1 VRKKITLKIYFIFLI
16 EVIFLLISFSFHA
29 QAFSQERVKGFDV
42 ISWQPGQ
49 IDWDKLRDGYSF
61 LFTKATQGI
70 NWERPGWEENI
81 KEALDSGILVGVYHF
96 AMPVHNNAKA
106 EGEFFANSFNRIL
119 EKYPESKKQF
129 LRPAL
134 DIEDYPYQ
142 GKDFHLSDYL
152 TKVELSNWIRE
163 WMNTVKN
170 LTNIEPILYV
180 VSPYYQGGYANYLE
194 DYIAQYNLWI
204 SDHRSNITS
213 PDTGVWGKIGIDWD
227 FWQWKCETTIEYVVP
242 ERTVDLDWFNGDM
255 SRLRTFAI
263 APPTRFMDFEDGVD
277 GAVIRSKIPGM
288 TFTSTEGYDW
298 IYSDI
303 RTGKYNY
310 PFYWVNG
317 NFCAWLGPY
326 QGVGRI
332 DFTGATAK
340 TISLSYSGY
349 YTVYLEAYDSQ
360 GNLIDSVSGP
370 PNTGTGKMDRLSV
383 SGLNIAYVLIHDLGN
398 YWIIDDLE
406 VNDLLA
412 ETRVNLPANFAA
424 SHEEIDT
431 VNQGESKWK
440 LFLNKII
447 QTMRIILGW
456 SGSELSIRVY
466 RPDGT
471 FYNEYQS
478 DTSPIIIDIK
488 NAEPGE
494 WQFEVVAKDVPRS
507 NYPFALIVG
516 LPDVDGDGKADQDDN
531 CPNTYNPDQADSN
544 KNGIGNACEIIPGD
558 LDNDGDVDQNDL
570 NILLSYRNKPAS
582 TCPKCD
588 LDGDGMITVLDGRKL
603 VLLCTR
609 PGCATE

>member
-1 VRKKITLKIYFIFLI
+1 LKLLFIFFGIVLSLFIISSEVTGNTCLMATSLEYPVDKEIYI
-16 EVIFLLISFSFHA
+16 ENIGKEIIDNKVYGYKFWQEVWIQAEIWDDESGNFVLKNVQTHHLAEDIKLPEKTPVRAIGNGKIVYYEPASGYGELVVVIEHDLGKEYEFTNGVGDIVKTQKILSIYGHLRKSK
-29 QAFSQERVKGFDV
+29 EREGTPLKWEVGNCVKKGEIIGYVNDDANNGWGAEHLHMGIRLSDKDTALKRDKGYWFRGYDTYKGTECGTSCGEDFAAASMV
-42 ISWQPGQ
+42 IE
-49 IDWDKLRDGYSF
+49 KLR
-61 LFTKATQGI
+61 A
-70 NWERPGWEENI
+70 
-81 KEALDSGILVGVYHF
+81 
-96 AMPVHNNAKA
+96 
-106 EGEFFANSFNRIL
+106 
-119 EKYPESKKQF
+119 
-129 LRPAL
+129 
-134 DIEDYPYQ
+134 
-142 GKDFHLSDYL
+142 
-152 TKVELSNWIRE
+152 
-163 WMNTVKN
+163 
-170 LTNIEPILYV
+170 
-180 VSPYYQGGYANYLE
+180 
-194 DYIAQYNLWI
+194 
-204 SDHRSNITS
+204 
-213 PDTGVWGKIGIDWD
+213 
-227 FWQWKCETTIEYVVP
+227 
-242 ERTVDLDWFNGDM
+242 
-255 SRLRTFAI
+255 
-263 APPTRFMDFEDGVD
+263 TRFMDFEDGVD

-332 DFTGATAK
+332 DFIGATAK

-370 PNTGTGKMDRLSV
+370 PNTGTGRMDRLSV

-406 VNDLLA
+406 VSDLLA

-531 CPNTYNPDQADSN
+531 CPNTYNPDQADSD
-544 KNGIGNACEIIPGD
+544 KNGIGDACEIIPGD

-582 TCPKCD
+582 ACPKCD
-588 LDGDGMITVLDGRKL
+588 LDGDGMITVLDARKL

-609 PGCATE
+609 PRCATE